1 MRFLSA
7 ENTPILVKCLILQIA
22 VRLHDLS
29 VLPLIN
35 IMLVDMN
42 AIQTELT
49 AQLHTRA
56 HTQTQSQSNNDT
68 ASNGSHGIKIPKTES
83 PVNSQKIE
91 GNLDL
96 AFCKKSCAE
105 YLFEGI
111 LGTLSYLLSFSFP
124 TITKDVVENEL
135 KELRNSSKVYKNYQ
149 NIKMSKNNHN
159 FGKNEF
165 QYRNSL
171 SDEAGREHDRNVVL
185 NSNSEINEVVPRWD
199 EKLNRK
205 SNPNFSPKKSDK
217 KKSVKNQF
225 NENNGNGNGENGS
238 DQIYRNRDREIMMTM
253 NGDGVTQ
260 RTSSNTTYKNNVVDR
275 GASRHVLSMEGRV
288 QFAECVII
296 LFDTL
301 MTENGFLFHTP
312 TFSSSSSSFSSSS
325 SASSSSSLFHPHQ
338 HRSGQ
343 FNTKQCEKLL
353 HLCISVNIILNGN
366 GLVNGN
372 SKEKN
377 FLLPERAASVT
388 EILKSI
394 VNHVFDLHLKY
405 LILQQNT
412 ECSRIICK
420 TALSTTVHLVLKY
433 SDFSEKA
440 EIGKTSSRILV
451 ERNIEL
457 EVGDENERDD
467 AIKNGEIGF
476 SLANENDNENNNNNT
491 DCLSYFKND
500 LKTSKNDLRLFT
512 NELEMSL
519 PLSEK
524 DLRKSALYQVFQ
536 EFLLSATNYL
546 ESGGP
551 ILTDIDGNSVIDTGA
566 KHTTNNSLSKLSA
579 FELWLNGGAR
589 YITTALGLLTQSSFS
604 SSSTSCS
611 TSTSP
616 ASSSS
621 STSPSSF
628 TSNLTSSFS
637 SSSSSLLSSSSSSN
651 FRNNNNTNNETQN
664 YGFQSSQNT
673 NTNNNNNDVTAS
685 LFHIFIA
692 LLNNDVENIRR
703 KTKNVQRRTAKV
715 EVELLRVQRN
725 QNALHILGAS
735 GVCLR
740 LIGISH
746 GLNRITAMSSCIPPL
761 ALKLGS
767 SLVSRNNATQNS
779 IMDTYKKSQQEI
791 IGGEKTGAGASA
803 QISIVINGIQKLLKT
818 ARSHI
823 DAVRIQGPRSLN
835 SSSLKVL
842 IQIFSFCG
850 MLCSGHNSR
859 ARHFLREQ
867 DYNVDGGV
875 GGGGGGIGGGGKNK
889 ENKGVNYDI
898 VKEIALAVNSLLS
911 AASSIMKY
919 VNNNHFKEFLAPL
932 EWEANISTGR
942 RRYIA
947 WHDKKIDFYVLSQLI
962 HTASVGFSCLTDLS
976 QGPCVENQRSVLLG
990 VTKCQSLLE
999 FLGEFIIIIA
1009 YYIIVFIFSISF
1021 IYFVLFFMIV
1031 ISYHFSSLCLS

>member
-7 ENTPILVKCLILQIA
+7 ENTPILIKCLILQIA

-49 AQLHTRA
+49 AQHTRA
-56 HTQTQSQSNNDT
+56 HTQSQTHTQTQSQPNNNT

-111 LGTLSYLLSFSFP
+111 LGTLSYLLQFSFP

-135 KELRNSSKVYKNYQ
+135 KGLRNSSKVYKNYQ
-149 NIKMSKNNHN
+149 NIRMSKSNYNI
-159 FGKNEF
+159 GKNEF

-185 NSNSEINEVVPRWD
+185 NSNSEINEIVPRWD

-217 KKSVKNQF
+217 KKSVKTQF

-238 DQIYRNRDREIMMTM
+238 DQIYRNRDREIMMPM

-325 SASSSSSLFHPHQ
+325 TSTPSSSLFHPHQ

-394 VNHVFDLHLKY
+394 VNHIFDLHLKY

-476 SLANENDNENNNNNT
+476 SLANENDNESNNNNT

-512 NELEMSL
+512 DELEMSL

-546 ESGGP
+546 ENGGP

-566 KHTTNNSLSKLSA
+566 KHTTNKSLSKLSA

-604 SSSTSCS
+604 TSSSTSCS
-611 TSTSP
+611 F
-616 ASSSS
+616 SSSPS
-621 STSPSSF
+621 STPPSSF
-628 TSNLTSSFS
+628 TSNLTSSFT
-637 SSSSSLLSSSSSSN
+637 SSSSSLSSSHSSGLGTN
-651 FRNNNNTNNETQN
+651 FRNNNNTNSDTQN
-664 YGFQSSQNT
+664 HGFLSSQNT
-673 NTNNNNNDVTAS
+673 NNTDNNNNDVTAS

-715 EVELLRVQRN
+715 EVELLRVQKN

-735 GVCLR
+735 SVCLR

-746 GLNRITAMSSCIPPL
+746 GLNRNTAMSSCIPPL

-779 IMDTYKKSQQEI
+779 IMDTYKKSQQDI

-867 DYNVDGGV
+867 DYNVDGGGGL
-875 GGGGGGIGGGGKNK
+875 GGGGGGKNREGG
-889 ENKGVNYDI
+889 GVNYDI

-976 QGPCVENQRSVLLG
+976 QGPCVENQKSVLLG

-999 FLGEFIIIIA
+999 FLGQFIMTVVC
-1009 YYIIVFIFSISF
+1009 YSCS
-1021 IYFVLFFMIV
+1021 
-1031 ISYHFSSLCLS
+1031 